1 MIPSLE
7 WRWRLLSN
15 HSAISLALLERLL
28 MIAVLV
34 VFDSVSTDLGQA
46 RPAGEPLLVPPGPP
60 SDADVEGQVD
70 QCVWT

>member
-1 MIPSLE
+1 
-7 WRWRLLSN
+7 
-15 HSAISLALLERLL
+15 